1 MKVFLGTLIVIFLV
15 SILSIELV
23 FYAYRRLQNPNPTKL
38 RKRVKAISVGDHT
51 SETPDIL
58 RKKIFSSV
66 PALNEILSS
75 TPGVNALDR
84 LVQQANAKYPLSI
97 FALLSLVLAL
107 AGYYVCFSMTRNP
120 AVSLMIAPLAG
131 GVPFYYLVI
140 RKRNRMQKFLR
151 QLPEALDLIARGL
164 RAGHAFTTGLK
175 LATES
180 FDDPLG
186 TEFDETLDEINFG
199 VSVPDALKNL
209 THRVDCPDLRF
220 FVVSVIIQR
229 ETGGNLSEIIESIAR
244 IIRER
249 FKFDDKL
256 RVLSAESRFSAKVLV
271 SFPFL
276 ILIALRFINPE
287 YVNLLFE
294 DPMGRTMLGVAAAM
308 MFFGIFVMTRMIKI
322 RV

>member
-1 MKVFLGTLIVIFLV
+1 MKIFLGTLIVVFLV
-15 SILSIELV
+15 SILTIELLL
-23 FYAYRRLQNPNPTKL
+23 YAFRRMQNPDPKKL
-38 RKRVKAISVGDHT
+38 RKRVRAISMGDHT
-51 SETPDIL
+51 SEAPDIL
-58 RKKIFSSV
+58 RKRAFSSV
-66 PALNEILSS
+66 PALNEILSAA
-75 TPGVNALDR
+75 PGVHTLDR
-84 LVQQANAKYPLSI
+84 LVRQANVNYPPSI
-97 FALLSLVLAL
+97 FALLSLVLGL
-107 AGYYVCFSMTRNP
+107 AGYYVCFSMSRNP
-120 AVSLMIAPLAG
+120 AVSLMVAPLVG
-131 GVPFYYLVI
+131 GLPFYYLVV
-140 RKRNRMQKFLR
+140 RKRTRMQKFLR

-186 TEFDETLDEINFG
+186 PEFDETLDEINFG
-199 VSVPDALKNL
+199 VGVPDALKNL
-209 THRVDCPDLRF
+209 AHRVDCPDLRF

-229 ETGGNLSEIIESIAR
+229 ETGGNLAEIIESIAR

-256 RVLSAESRFSAKVLV
+256 RVLSAEARFSAKVLV

-294 DPMGRTMLGVAAAM
+294 DPMGRMMLGVAATM
-308 MFFGIFVMTRMIKI
+308 MAFGIFVMTRMVKI